1 MQVNSSIFMRS
12 NSILPSNAINR
23 SIQNKLGNKNV
34 EKDNA
39 TISPQGKMMQMIEQL
54 QKQKENIIQRKN
66 EFMNKAEE
74 NGLDSETI
82 KAMQDVYE
90 QQIEQI
96 DEQISQI
103 YAQET
108 EDILEQEKKE
118 DAGIYSKKDL
128 TKEEQNIQKMQNIS
142 EIDNDISQAE
152 KVHSIQ
158 EKTENQI
165 NIEEGN
171 INTSELRIDNLESK
185 KLIDNN
191 INVEDAIKNEQT
203 IINNKLDNI
212 KGLKKDVLSL
222 EKIHGDIM
230 GQINEE
236 SEELKVEVPRS
247 WTIELET
254 LSSRIENIQT
264 SLEEANSKN
273 LSFGERLS
281 FLNDKTKEW
290 VNDIKENDPEMFL
303 QWLKMSRDEIEN
315 GVPEQ
320 VGLPQDFDMEDYNSY
335 INNL

>member
-230 GQINEE
+230 GEINEE

>member
-74 NGLDSETI
+74 SGLDSETI

-128 TKEEQNIQKMQNIS
+128 TKEEQNIQKIQNIS

>member
-74 NGLDSETI
+74 SGLDSETI
-82 KAMQDVYE
+82 KAMQDLYE

-230 GQINEE
+230 GEINEE

>member
-230 GQINEE
+230 GEINEE

-315 GVPEQ
+315 GVPEK

>member
-39 TISPQGKMMQMIEQL
+39 TISPQGKMMQIIEQL

-74 NGLDSETI
+74 SGLDSETI
-82 KAMQDVYE
+82 KAMQDLYE

>member
-23 SIQNKLGNKNV
+23 SIQNKLGSKNV

-74 NGLDSETI
+74 SGLDSETI
-82 KAMQDVYE
+82 KAMQDLYE

>member
-74 NGLDSETI
+74 SGLDSETI
-82 KAMQDVYE
+82 KAMQDLYE

>member
-74 NGLDSETI
+74 SGLDSETI
-82 KAMQDVYE
+82 KAMQDLYE

-142 EIDNDISQAE
+142 EIDNYISQAE